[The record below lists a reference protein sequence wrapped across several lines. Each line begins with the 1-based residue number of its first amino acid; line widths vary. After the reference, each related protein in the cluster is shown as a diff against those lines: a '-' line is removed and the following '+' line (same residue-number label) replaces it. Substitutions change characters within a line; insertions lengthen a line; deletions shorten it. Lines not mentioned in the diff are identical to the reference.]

1 MSNGHTFFRYVAVA
15 AVLACYV
22 TILIGGNVM
31 ASDSGLACPDWPTC
45 HGSLTPPLAGAA
57 GIEWAHRLSAFV
69 LSATIVVMC
78 AAAIVAE
85 RSRPILV
92 RLSAASAALVL
103 AQAVLGG
110 VVVESDLTVGLVLLH
125 LGLATALFALLLV
138 IALLANFREIPR
150 RWLDFARRASEE
162 VPPSV
167 RWAESGPAPSG
178 SPPAPEPS
186 TSGRV

>member
-1 MSNGHTFFRYVAVA
+1 MTKGHTFFRYAAVA
-15 AVLACYV
+15 SVLACYV

-45 HGSLTPPLAGAA
+45 HGTFAPPLVGGT
-57 GIEWAHRLSAFV
+57 GIEWLHRISALV
-69 LSATIVVMC
+69 LALTIAVVC
-78 AAAIVAE
+78 AAALLFE
-85 RSRPILV
+85 RARPILV

-110 VVVESDLTVGLVLLH
+110 VVVETDLTVGIVLLH
-125 LGLATALFALLLV
+125 LGLATALFALLILLT
-138 IALLANFREIPR
+138 ILANFREIPR

-167 RWAESGPAPSG
+167 RWAESGASQPSG
-178 SPPAPEPS
+178 S
-186 TSGRV
+186 GRTDPTPNVPG